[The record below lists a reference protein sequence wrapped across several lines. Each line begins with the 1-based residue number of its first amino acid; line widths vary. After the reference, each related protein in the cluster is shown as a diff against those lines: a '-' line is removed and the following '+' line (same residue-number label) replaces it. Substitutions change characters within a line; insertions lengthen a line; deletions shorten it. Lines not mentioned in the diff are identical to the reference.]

1 MFCRKKKEKFRQNN
15 FITVDNFDD
24 VKKLFGFT
32 KEPLIVEDAKDLD
45 VVESASD
52 FNGRRRNDVTILAT
66 FAANVPAGKML
77 EIGTYYGRGA
87 ASIATNSPEST
98 VYTVNVLPEQVAN
111 NGGAFST
118 EFLTKDQIGSYFRE
132 KNIPNIK
139 QVYANTKAWK
149 VEEEISDLSL
159 VFIDG
164 CHDEEFVYS
173 DTKLILDRVKKGGFV
188 LWHDFSPEYRS
199 NFCWI
204 NDSMK
209 GVERLMKEKLIK
221 PYIINVRGSW
231 IGIWRKE

>member
-15 FITVDNFDD
+15 FLTVDSLDD
-24 VKKLFGFT
+24 VKALFGFT
-32 KEPLIVEDAKDLD
+32 KDPVIVEDAKDLD

-52 FNGRRRNDVTILAT
+52 FNGRRRNDVTVLAT

-87 ASIATNSPEST
+87 ASMATNAPDST
-98 VYTVNVLPEQVAN
+98 LYTVNVLPEQV
-111 NGGAFST
+111 GISGAYPT
-118 EFLTKDQIGSYFRE
+118 EFLTKDQIGSYYRE
-132 KNIPNIK
+132 KNLKNIK
-139 QVYANTKAWK
+139 QVYADTKNWT
-149 VEEEISDLSL
+149 VEEEINDLSL

-164 CHDEEFVYS
+164 CHDAEFVYS
-173 DTKLILDRVKKGGFV
+173 DTKLILDRVKKGGFI

-204 NDSMK
+204 DDCMK
-209 GVERLMKEKLIK
+209 GVERLMKEKLIT
-221 PYIINVRGSW
+221 PYVINVHGSW